1 MKNRQSQIIAICG
14 GSGSGKSTLARKFLQ
29 AAILATDSFYK
40 DLEDLTPRQDGTYD
54 FDHPSTVA
62 LDELAQACLTLASG
76 EAVDIP
82 VYSMLSCKREG
93 KQTVPPPKSGIIVV
107 EGIFAFH
114 SPMDEIASLKIFIDT
129 PIDQRMARRL
139 RRDVQRGRSSRETIA
154 RSLQVED
161 AYSRYVE
168 PIKSLADLILMGEE
182 MHGGMLA

>member
-1 MKNRQSQIIAICG
+1 
-14 GSGSGKSTLARKFLQ
+14 
-29 AAILATDSFYK
+29 
-40 DLEDLTPRQDGTYD
+40 
-54 FDHPSTVA
+54 
-62 LDELAQACLTLASG
+62 
-76 EAVDIP
+76 
-82 VYSMLSCKREG
+82 MLSCKREG

-168 PIKSLADLILMGEE
+168 PMKSLADLILMGEE